1 MQVMLSLIAWLA
13 SSAAYLSEVSLYA
26 VRAGWVTIVQA
37 VLSFLGV
44 LDDWLPTLD
53 IVDNAVMRLLVMG
66 GMGFLLGVALMVILA
81 LLVGDWCIACCFG
94 LVTILFAFLGL
105 VADPERDWS
114 VGDLPRYGGPP
125 GPQTPLNL

>member
-1 MQVMLSLIAWLA
+1 MDLILSLMAWLA
-13 SSAAYLSEVSLYA
+13 SAAAYLSEVTLYA
-26 VRAGWVTIVQA
+26 LRAGWVTIVQA

-66 GMGFLLGVALMVILA
+66 GMGFLLGVALMVILS
-81 LLVGDWCIACCFG
+81 LVVGDWGIACCFG
-94 LVTILFAFLGL
+94 LVTMFCAFLGL
-105 VADPERDWS
+105 VADPERDWG
-114 VGDLPRYGGPP
+114 VGDLPRYGGPS